1 VSRNSRRAVAIVAG
15 LFAAAPLVSA
25 CASGEHPQTAL
36 PTQLA
41 EGVNATVNGVD
52 VRNAFLLGPVPGQR
66 LTAGGSAPLYAWFV
80 NKGTGPDR
88 LLAVEAAGVAK
99 SAEISGGALT
109 LPPGQLVATVR
120 PPGTQASPTT
130 SGPPS
135 APSSPPSTT
144 PTPARSRTPKGPGKQ
159 PVKAPVKTSATP
171 APGASASGITP
182 PAAPPAAPQA
192 PQPSKIVLKGLAKDF
207 GGGETVRLILHFQ
220 RAGAVTLSIPFVPR
234 SGYYAT
240 YSPAP
245 AEPAPSA
252 TPLSARPQTTVSGTP
267 KTSGA
272 PKASGTPMAR
282 KPKKAS
288 ATPAV

>member
-15 LFAAAPLVSA
+15 LFATAPLVSA
-25 CASGEHPQTAL
+25 CASGDHPQSAL
-36 PTQLA
+36 PTQLG

-88 LLAVEAAGVAK
+88 LLAVETAGVAK
-99 SAEISGGALT
+99 SAEISGGALA
-109 LPPGQLVATVR
+109 LPPGQLIATVQ
-120 PPGTQASPTT
+120 PPGAQAPPPAV

-135 APSSPPSTT
+135 APSTT
-144 PTPARSRTPKGPGKQ
+144 PTPAKSRTPKVPGKQ
-159 PVKAPVKTSATP
+159 PAKQPVRAPLKTSATP
-171 APGASASGITP
+171 APGASASGSTP
-182 PAAPPAAPQA
+182 PTAPPAVPQA
-192 PQPSKIVLKGLAKDF
+192 PQPSKIVLTGLAKDF

-245 AEPAPSA
+245 AAPVPSA
-252 TPLSARPQTTVSGTP
+252 TPLPAQPRTTVSGAP
-267 KTSGA
+267 KTSGT
-272 PKASGTPMAR
+272 PKAH
-282 KPKKAS
+282 KPKKPS